1 MNRTEPESYQEFE
14 TLPARVAGVLR
25 SPRALFSAVIER
37 PRWAGVMLLTLLVT
51 AGTGVAFMW
60 TGVGRQALVD
70 QWERTAFAFGREV
83 DDEQYARLV
92 AVSEYGAGY
101 ATLRAVAAGPVLTC
115 VLAGVIVGVFSAAS
129 GGEATYKQML
139 AVIAHAGVILMLR
152 EIVAIPLNY
161 SRETLSSP
169 TTLGQL
175 FPIFDEASLPGR
187 FLGALD
193 LFVIWWVVLL
203 AIGVS
208 LLYRRSARSIAVAFI
223 GAYLAFAALLAIVMA
238 ATGGTL

>member
-1 MNRTEPESYQEFE
+1 
-14 TLPARVAGVLR
+14 
-25 SPRALFSAVIER
+25 
-37 PRWAGVMLLTLLVT
+37 MLLTLLVT
-51 AGTGVAFMW
+51 AGSGVAFVW

-70 QWERTAFAFGREV
+70 QWERTAFAFGRDL

-92 AVSEYGAGY
+92 AASEYGAAY

-115 VLAGVIVGVFSAAS
+115 VLAGVIVGVFNAARV
-129 GGEATYKQML
+129 GDATGREATYRQTL
-139 AVIAHAGVILMLR
+139 AVVAHAGVILMLR
-152 EIVAIPLNY
+152 QVVAMPLNY

-175 FPIFDEASLPGR
+175 FPIFDEASLPAR

-193 LFVIWWVVLL
+193 LFVIWWVVVL
-203 AIGVS
+203 AIGVA